1 MELQL
6 SKIMNYK
13 SEIIFT
19 ISIIIIAFLLK
30 GIFNFILDYRVII
43 IVILI
48 AWYFGYLNNIKD
60 GFYNKKISIK
70 KIIKK

>member
-1 MELQL
+1 MEIDL

-19 ISIIIIAFLLK
+19 FSIIIIAFFLK
-30 GIFNFILDYRVII
+30 GIFNFILDFRVII

-48 AWYFGYLNNIKD
+48 AWYFGYLNTIKD
-60 GFYNKKISIK
+60 GFYKNITSIK
-70 KIIKK
+70 KIMKK

>member
-60 GFYNKKISIK
+60 GFYNNMISIK

>member
-48 AWYFGYLNNIKD
+48 AWYFGYLNTIKD
-60 GFYNKKISIK
+60 GFYNNMISIK

>member
-1 MELQL
+1 MEIDL

-19 ISIIIIAFLLK
+19 FSIIIIAFFLK
-30 GIFNFILDYRVII
+30 GIFNFMLDFRVII

-48 AWYFGYLNNIKD
+48 AWYFGYLNTIKD
-60 GFYNKKISIK
+60 GFYKNMTSIK
-70 KIIKK
+70 KIMKK